1 MSFTPGSDEET
12 DSHLMLAQLVC
23 PACRV
28 PLRQTEAGFDCP
40 QCAKRYVRRQGI
52 LSFVETGE
60 EFNVGEFEGKQKS
73 AWNSTASLRLKIRE
87 NSFLSFLNKVRI
99 RFSLSGRR
107 DRLFLKEMSGGSKDR
122 LILDLGC
129 GGGRHYFT
137 NYGRVIGIDPVLELL
152 QLSAK
157 LYDEVYHCGGFRL
170 PFADESFDYVVSTDV
185 LGHILPADKNLIFDE
200 IFRVLKKGGRTA
212 HLIET
217 DSTNYWFRLARQY
230 PELFQKYFIDLPG
243 HVGLELPTDL
253 RARFLRHG
261 FKEVRFGKLASNLA
275 ELGTLDACFGGEFR
289 KKSALIRGLVGVDGL
304 LAKCI
309 FIREPLHFV
318 MEPLAILDDW
328 ITPLD
333 HGCGVLVVFEK

>member
-1 MSFTPGSDEET
+1 
-12 DSHLMLAQLVC
+12 MLAQLVC

-28 PLRQTEAGFDCP
+28 PLLQTEAGFDCP
-40 QCAKRYVRRQGI
+40 RCAKRYVRRHGI

-60 EFNVGEFEGKQKS
+60 QFNAGEFEDKQKS
-73 AWNSTASLRLKIRE
+73 AWNDTASLRLRIRK
-87 NSFLSFLNKVRI
+87 NRFLSFLNSIRI

-107 DRLFLKEMSGGSKDR
+107 DRLFLKEMGGGSKDR

-137 NYGRVIGIDPVLELL
+137 NYGRVVGIDPVLDLL

-170 PFADESFDYVVSTDV
+170 PFADETFDYVVSTDV
-185 LGHILPADKNLIFDE
+185 LGHILPADKDVIFSE

-217 DSTNYWFRLARQY
+217 DSTNYWFRLARKY

-243 HVGLELPTDL
+243 HVGLEFPTQL
-253 RARFLRHG
+253 RDRFLRHG
-261 FKEVRFGKLASNLA
+261 FKVVRFSKLSSNLA
-275 ELGTLDACFGGEFR
+275 ELGTLRACLGKEFTER
-289 KKSALIRGLVGVDGL
+289 SGIIRTLVAVDGL
-304 LAKCI
+304 LAKSMV
-309 FIREPLHFV
+309 IREPLHFL

-328 ITPLD
+328 MTPLD
-333 HGCGVLVVFEK
+333 HGCGALVVFEK

>member
-185 LGHILPADKNLIFDE
+185 LGHIEKEKAE
-200 IFRVLKKGGRTA
+200 
-212 HLIET
+212 
-217 DSTNYWFRLARQY
+217 RQSQS
-230 PELFQKYFIDLPG
+230 P
-243 HVGLELPTDL
+243 
-253 RARFLRHG
+253 
-261 FKEVRFGKLASNLA
+261 
-275 ELGTLDACFGGEFR
+275 
-289 KKSALIRGLVGVDGL
+289 
-304 LAKCI
+304 
-309 FIREPLHFV
+309 
-318 MEPLAILDDW
+318 
-328 ITPLD
+328 
-333 HGCGVLVVFEK
+333 